1 DDFEEQLTDCYMDET
16 TLPSGKVV
24 LRRNNESIIGIYEGY
39 ASKSYFPMVANVRV
53 LDTDGEVVTELYQ
66 GVNVSELAGGRI
78 KIHDR
83 QELIS
88 EVFANLR
95 EFIPASEGKIF
106 DAA

>member
-1 DDFEEQLTDCYMDET
+1 MKWLSQ
-16 TLPSGKVV
+16 P
-24 LRRNNESIIGIYEGY
+24 RRISPLIRT
-39 ASKSYFPMVANVRV
+39 FLRV

-95 EFIPASEGKIF
+95 EFIPASEDKIF
-106 DAA
+106 DAAWVLKVELYIFRFLYF

>member
-1 DDFEEQLTDCYMDET
+1 
-16 TLPSGKVV
+16 
-24 LRRNNESIIGIYEGY
+24 GY

-95 EFIPASEGKIF
+95 EFIPASEDKIF